1 MMEDARPL
9 SSPAEPDPREKSKSI
24 PRAGFAAWLFV
35 ALGYFFCCAF
45 PMSKRPLLAVLFLI
59 ALYLLSFAV
68 LLRGRIRFGTV
79 QKMVLLSAALALLP
93 PLLWDDTGNA
103 FLCILYALTAYVYL
117 LYAGSGNCLEE
128 GLSTLVG
135 ADLVRALFV
144 FPFSSLGKLFPS
156 LASGRKKGA
165 GGLLLKLLYGL
176 LLAVIPTA
184 AALALLSYDSG
195 FRSILDGLFLFRR
208 EDLAIQLGRLLFTLP
223 VAMYFFGLYASSML
237 RTGTHDEAAEKARI
251 RAQRLRFVPLVTAAA
266 AVIPLLFVYV
276 VFFLSQWHYYT
287 SAFTGAL
294 PADLS
299 YAEYARSGFFELCAV
314 SCINF
319 LIVICLSR
327 YVRRERETIR
337 RTLCVIVA
345 LFSLVLVATAVS
357 KLSLYI
363 ARYDLTPERVYAAWF
378 MLLLTVLFLIVLL
391 AQFLPR
397 IKTLPL
403 CMAVT
408 VTLYLLLALSG
419 PNARI
424 AKYNTDRFLSGQT
437 QHIDVDLLASLGDDA
452 IPQMLRLD
460 SLWAKGGGPKD
471 RVAQKALRDALRGR
485 AAWETDFSR
494 KTLSSRRADRLLAE
508 AGYDKYDNEG
518 P

>member
-1 MMEDARPL
+1 M
-9 SSPAEPDPREKSKSI
+9 
-24 PRAGFAAWLFV
+24 
-35 ALGYFFCCAF
+35 
-45 PMSKRPLLAVLFLI
+45 
-59 ALYLLSFAV
+59 
-68 LLRGRIRFGTV
+68 
-79 QKMVLLSAALALLP
+79 
-93 PLLWDDTGNA
+93 
-103 FLCILYALTAYVYL
+103 
-117 LYAGSGNCLEE
+117 
-128 GLSTLVG
+128 
-135 ADLVRALFV
+135 
-144 FPFSSLGKLFPS
+144 
-156 LASGRKKGA
+156 
-165 GGLLLKLLYGL
+165 
-176 LLAVIPTA
+176 
-184 AALALLSYDSG
+184 
-195 FRSILDGLFLFRR
+195 
-208 EDLAIQLGRLLFTLP
+208 
-223 VAMYFFGLYASSML
+223 
-237 RTGTHDEAAEKARI
+237 
-251 RAQRLRFVPLVTAAA
+251 
-266 AVIPLLFVYV
+266 
-276 VFFLSQWHYYT
+276 
-287 SAFTGAL
+287 
-294 PADLS
+294 
-299 YAEYARSGFFELCAV
+299 
-314 SCINF
+314 
-319 LIVICLSR
+319 
-327 YVRRERETIR
+327 
-337 RTLCVIVA
+337 
-345 LFSLVLVATAVS
+345 S